1 MECANK
7 RKMSVGSWPYWRE
20 VGKRS
25 WSDTRQARHR
35 SIPLRIHIREEK
47 FRVVDSL
54 CSSWNQVEKK
64 ARNGGKKKQI
74 KIKNN
79 FEIGSKRILNFTIAC
94 ATASFTQVVVA

>member
-25 WSDTRQARHR
+25 WSDTLDIARFLFEFI
-35 SIPLRIHIREEK
+35 SEGK
-47 FRVVDSL
+47 SFA
-54 CSSWNQVEKK
+54 SSTASARRWNQVEKK
-64 ARNGGKKKQI
+64 ARNGGGKKKI

-94 ATASFTQVVVA
+94 ATVSFTQVVVA

>member
-35 SIPLRIHIREEK
+35 SIPLRIHIRGEK
-47 FRVVDSL
+47 FRRRRQPLLDVGTKS
-54 CSSWNQVEKK
+54 KK
-64 ARNGGKKKQI
+64 RRGRKKKRN
-74 KIKNN
+74 KN
-79 FEIGSKRILNFTIAC
+79 KK
-94 ATASFTQVVVA
+94 